1 MKKIKFFVI
10 GSNSFSGASFV
21 DLALT
26 NGFTVFG
33 LSRSTSPN
41 NVFLQY
47 SNNKFKEENFKFYQ
61 LDLNKNIDEIM
72 QLIMREQPQ
81 YIINYAAQSMVA
93 ESWRYPEQWFMT
105 NAVSTSVLFNKLK
118 DCKFLKKYV
127 HVTTPEV
134 YGSCSGFI
142 SEDAPYNPSTPYAAS
157 RAAGDMSLKTFVQ
170 NYQFP
175 AVSTRAANVYGPGQ
189 KLYRIIPRAVFYIKQ
204 GKKLQLHGG
213 GHSERSFIHI
223 DDVSQA
229 TLKIA
234 LGGMIGE
241 TYHISTKSSITI
253 RNLVEMICSKMGV
266 DFNNCV
272 DIVDERPGKDAAYLL
287 NSAKIRDSL
296 DWCDSI
302 SLESG
307 IDNVISW
314 VDANLEI
321 LEKEID
327 HYVHAP

>member
-1 MKKIKFFVI
+1 MKKKKFFVI

-61 LDLNKNIDEIM
+61 LDLNKNVDEIM
-72 QLIMREQPQ
+72 QLIMQEQPQ

-142 SEDAPYNPSTPYAAS
+142 GEDTPYNPSTPYAAS

-189 KLYRIIPRAVFYIKQ
+189 KLYRIIPRAVLYIKQ

-253 RNLVEMICSKMGV
+253 RNLVDMICTKMGV

-272 DIVDERPGKDAAYLL
+272 EIVDDRPGKDAAYLL
-287 NSAKIRDSL
+287 NSVKIRDSL
-296 DWCDSI
+296 DWSDSI

-314 VDANLEI
+314 VDANIEI